1 MKKQILFLFAA
12 ASLFAACS
20 SDDVPT
26 NGNNPASDDE
36 NMAPAVTATST
47 SVTTEEGF
55 GMTVGAIANTQTA
68 TKADSE
74 ADNFTL
80 ILPDDILGAWACY
93 IAEAD
98 DFYITKTVNHVK
110 DVVKSSDEGLSTSYG
125 KIKVTDNDDLSVTI
139 DGINVIEAYKPGER
153 SVEYSFEV
161 YIWIR
166 NSVVDIHTGPDGVY
180 DIYGDGLSYTQKL
193 AWIGLNAGATV
204 DEDTERGM
212 DFTADITKDDCKLEK
227 KVVSSIQGPGY
238 GKPYRYIIRYNV
250 YRGLQGTQFGEDGEQ
265 DDIAGLGNTPYVK
278 VSIQVVRLQNDER
291 ADEIIAVLP
300 K

>member
-1 MKKQILFLFAA
+1 
-12 ASLFAACS
+12 
-20 SDDVPT
+20 
-26 NGNNPASDDE
+26 
-36 NMAPAVTATST
+36 MAPAVTATST

-55 GMTVGAIANTQTA
+55 GMTVGAIANTQAA

-80 ILPDDILGAWACY
+80 SLPDNILGAWTCY

-98 DFYITKTVNHVK
+98 DFYITKTVDHVK

-139 DGINVIEAYKPGER
+139 DGINVIEAYVPGEK

-204 DEDTERGM
+204 DKDTERGM

-227 KVVSSIQGPGY
+227 NVVSGLAPY
-238 GKPYRYIIRYNV
+238 MPYRYIIRYNV

>member
-55 GMTVGAIANTQTA
+55 GMTVGAIANTQAA

-80 ILPDDILGAWACY
+80 SLPDDILGAWECY

-98 DFYITKTVNHVK
+98 DFYITKTVDHVK
-110 DVVKSSDEGLSTSYG
+110 DVVKSSDEGLSTSFG

-139 DGINVIEAYKPGER
+139 DGINVIEAYVPGER

-227 KVVSSIQGPGY
+227 NVVSGIAPY
-238 GKPYRYIIRYNV
+238 MPYRYIIRYNV